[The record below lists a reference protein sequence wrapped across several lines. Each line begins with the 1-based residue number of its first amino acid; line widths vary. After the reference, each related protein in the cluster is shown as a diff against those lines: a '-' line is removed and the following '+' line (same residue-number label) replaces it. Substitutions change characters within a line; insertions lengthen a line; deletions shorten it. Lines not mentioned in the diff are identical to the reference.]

1 VSIKPGIYFQL
12 CETTYHTDPALG
24 STDIRRLLRSPPD
37 YYWNSWMNPNR
48 PAIDPDTPA
57 RARGKAMHKIVL
69 EGEEAF
75 SRLYVRRPD
84 DVEGA
89 SSTDKGAI
97 TRAAKKNLAAG
108 QTLLGCADYDRVRIA
123 GAMISKH
130 PDLGDAFSNGQSE
143 VSVFWERGGVMRK
156 CRFDYLKPRG
166 IGDLKSIT
174 NTKGIEFK
182 AACRNAIANYRYDIQ
197 AAHYLE
203 GRTFLPQLVTDG
215 LIYGDHDAEWIRTVA
230 AAPEFAFVFVFFQAD
245 DAPITWSCVLS
256 PKNPI
261 IPYARQKI
269 DEAVESYVDFKNRF
283 GTDMWLM
290 TEPMAELSMD
300 EMPGFYG
307 RQ

>member
-1 VSIKPGIYFQL
+1 VSIKPGVYFDL
-12 CETTYHTDPALG
+12 DEVLYHQDPALG

-37 YYWNSWMNPNR
+37 YFWHSWMNPNR
-48 PAIDPDTPA
+48 PPIDPDTPA
-57 RARGKAMHKIVL
+57 RARGKAMHKLVL
-69 EGEEAF
+69 EGEEVF
-75 SRLYVRRPD
+75 SRFYKRRAD
-84 DVEGA
+84 DDEGA
-89 SSTDKGAI
+89 SPADKTAA
-97 TRAAKKNLAAG
+97 TKAAKKALAPG
-108 QTLLGCADYDRVRIA
+108 QSLLSGADYDRVCIA

-130 PDLGDAFSNGQSE
+130 PDLGDAFANGRSE

-156 CRFDYLKPRG
+156 ARFDYLKPRG

-182 AACRNAIANYRYDIQ
+182 AACRNSIANYRYDIQ

-203 GRTFLPQLVTDG
+203 ARGALPALVSEG
-215 LIYGDHDAEWIRTVA
+215 LINGDHDAEWIRAVA
-230 AAPEFAFVFVFFQAD
+230 AAHEYAFVFVFFQAD
-245 DAPITWSCVLS
+245 DAPITWSTILS

-269 DEAVESYVDFKNRF
+269 DEAVESYIDFKQRF

-290 TEPMAELSMD
+290 TEPMAELSID
-300 EMPGFYG
+300 EMPGYYG